1 MDTINP
7 NKKYIKEVYSVFNDI
22 KNKLYEQKKKL
33 IIHIKKIIKNHVI
46 IDLVII

>member
-22 KNKLYEQKKKL
+22 KNKLYEQKNNFKL
-33 IIHIKKIIKNHVI
+33 V
-46 IDLVII
+46 LVKGGNKGENK